1 MKYTKEQRLQIG
13 KRIYEGEISR
23 FEAAEKYGIGSDT
36 AREYMRLYRDTNQ
49 LPPKRADHNARARIQ
64 QRQDQ
69 IPLEKLQDMSR
80 EQLLQELLRA
90 GIASDDSKAGSMR
103 L

>member
-49 LPPKRADHNARARIQ
+49 LPPKRADHNSRAWIRQ

-90 GIASDDSKAGSMR
+90 GIASGDSKADHQW
-103 L
+103 